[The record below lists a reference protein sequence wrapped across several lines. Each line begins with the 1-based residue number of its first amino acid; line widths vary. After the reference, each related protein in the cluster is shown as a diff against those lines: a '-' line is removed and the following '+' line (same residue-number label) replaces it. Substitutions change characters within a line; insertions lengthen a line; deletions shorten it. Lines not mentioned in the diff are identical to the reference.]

1 MPGGV
6 QSSECVYIWAYLMCI
21 SCLSCML
28 WAWLRD
34 AFSECVVPCD
44 RRDMNLRGWLPCV
57 SVCGSD
63 DWISHDVFL
72 HSCSRQSRQ
81 SAEHQKLHQGSGFG
95 EGWGETREKGETG
108 RMYLLLSYL
117 EPE

>member
-1 MPGGV
+1 M
-6 QSSECVYIWAYLMCI
+6 YIWAYLMCI

-95 EGWGETREKGETG
+95 EGWGESREKGETG
-108 RMYLLLSYL
+108 RTYSLLSYL